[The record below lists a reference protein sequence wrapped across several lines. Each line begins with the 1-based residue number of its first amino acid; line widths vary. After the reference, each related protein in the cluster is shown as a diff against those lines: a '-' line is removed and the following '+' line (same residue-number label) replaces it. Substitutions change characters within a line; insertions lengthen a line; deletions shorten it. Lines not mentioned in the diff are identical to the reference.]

1 MKKKKEITMWAI
13 WCPFNKKPVLCCR
26 DKYTAWRAWT
36 KEMETT
42 GMINIDFTDQGYRVV
57 KGKFV
62 WEEK

>member
-13 WCPFNKKPVLCCR
+13 WSPYYKEIIPEIIYCSHIQVWRGLERLFNSNESSLKQ
-26 DKYTAWRAWT
+26 
-36 KEMETT
+36 E
-42 GMINIDFTDQGYRVV
+42 GYRAV